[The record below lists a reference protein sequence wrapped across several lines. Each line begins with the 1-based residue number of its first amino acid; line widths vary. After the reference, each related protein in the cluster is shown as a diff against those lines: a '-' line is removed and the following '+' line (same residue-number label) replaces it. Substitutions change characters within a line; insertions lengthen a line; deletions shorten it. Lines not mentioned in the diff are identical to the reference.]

1 MTDNREDLNPAS
13 DDLPETPMSEEN
25 ATYEAPAT
33 NEPPARYEGPA
44 TYEQTVG
51 AAAGTAGAGGAFPT
65 TPPPAPPSWLPPQP
79 TVPAQRSRGRMKLTA
94 GLTAL
99 VLVSG
104 GAGGLVAAGLSSN
117 GTAAAAPAAA
127 ATLGSTAQTIS
138 AGSSTPLSYAA
149 IAAKVL
155 PTVVSIDVISG
166 SSGDTGSGII
176 LTSDG
181 YILTNNHVVTAAS
194 SGGTITVHFNDGT
207 TATAKIVGTDLASDL
222 AVIKVAKTGLT
233 PASLGDSSG
242 VKVGDAVLAVGSP
255 LGLTGTVT
263 SGIVSALNRPV
274 DTTSDQSQQ
283 QQPTN
288 PYGGGLGGLGGLG
301 GSGQGGGSG
310 SSSGSGDTSTTSS
323 VATVFGAIQTD
334 AAINPGNSGGALVDA
349 SGNVIGINSAIAS
362 LGSTS
367 SSTQSGNIGV
377 GFAIPINQAKTIA
390 QELITSGK
398 ATHAQVGLSVQ
409 TNTDPT
415 TGDTTVVVGSV
426 TANGPG
432 ATAGLQAGDVITKID
447 NTLVPDADTL
457 IATVRSH
464 SPGDKVTI
472 TYTRSGTT
480 HTATVTLGSSS
491 S

>member
-13 DDLPETPMSEEN
+13 DDLPDTPMSEDS
-25 ATYEAPAT
+25 AS
-33 NEPPARYEGPA
+33 YEGPA
-44 TYEQTVG
+44 TYEQTVAAG
-51 AAAGTAGAGGAFPT
+51 AAESGTFPT
-65 TPPPAPPSWLPPQP
+65 NPPPAPPSWLPEQP
-79 TVPAQRSRGRMKLTA
+79 VVPAQRTRGRMRLTA

-104 GAGGLVAAGLSSN
+104 GAGGLVAAGLGSN
-117 GTAAAAPAAA
+117 GVAATPAAA
-127 ATLGSTAQTIS
+127 ATLGASAQTVS

-155 PTVVSIDVISG
+155 PVVVSIDVVSG
-166 SSGDTGSGII
+166 NSGDTGSGII

-194 SGGTITVHFNDGT
+194 NGGTITVHFNDGS

-233 PASLGDSSG
+233 PATLGNSSS

-274 DTTSDQSQQ
+274 DTTAQA

-288 PYGGGLGGLGGLG
+288 PFGMPG
-301 GSGQGGGSG
+301 GQGGS
-310 SSSGSGDTSTTSS
+310 SGDTSTTSS

-362 LGSTS
+362 LGSS
-367 SSTQSGNIGV
+367 SSSSQSGNIGV
-377 GFAIPINQAKTIA
+377 GFAIPINLAKTIA
-390 QELITSGK
+390 QELISTGK
-398 ATHAQVGLSVQ
+398 ATHAQIGVSVE
-409 TNTDPT
+409 TKTDTT
-415 TGDTTVVVGSV
+415 TGDTSVVVGSV

-432 ATAGLQAGDVITKID
+432 ANAGLQAGDVITKID
-447 NTLVPDADTL
+447 STVVTDADTL

-464 SPGDKVTI
+464 TAGDKVTL
-472 TYTRSGTT
+472 TFTRGGVTK
-480 HTATVTLGSSS
+480 TATVTIGSSS